1 MVDAVREVAGKRT
14 VERRYF
20 LLSLPLDVA
29 TFARAARGD
38 WGIEN
43 KMHRV
48 LDVQMREDQSRAGRA
63 MRPRIWPRCACGH

>member
-43 KMHRV
+43 KRFMADFRGGEV
-48 LDVQMREDQSRAGRA
+48 NGSG
-63 MRPRIWPRCACGH
+63 G